1 MPCIKLL
8 LEVLYHNLLFVNV
21 NYLLLVRMCIILI
34 AGVNETV
41 LVVADFARWLVM
53 AALVSE

>member
-1 MPCIKLL
+1 
-8 LEVLYHNLLFVNV
+8 
-21 NYLLLVRMCIILI
+21 MCIILI